1 MVSLFGKKEDE
12 DLSESPKETLG
23 FTKDFSSVIQEFLIK
38 KYDFSD
44 LDQIEDIKKQL
55 MNRRVLIINANK
67 ILERG
72 KMQLLELKRAIDE
85 LKQFLRKNGGSLGRL
100 GDNYLILTP
109 NSHIRIAN

>member
-1 MVSLFGKKEDE
+1 MVSLFGKKDE
-12 DLSESPKETLG
+12 DDLLESPKETLG

-44 LDQIEDIKKQL
+44 LDQVGDIKKQL
-55 MNRRVLIINANK
+55 MNRKVLIINANK
-67 ILERG
+67 ILENG
-72 KMQLLELKRAIDE
+72 KVQVLDLKRAIDE

-100 GDNYLILTP
+100 GDKYLILTP